1 MERQNRQ
8 TRRTQA
14 LIKRSPMT
22 ADTLTAEA
30 IHTDAVIV
38 GAGPVGLFQAFQLG
52 LQDIRCHVI
61 DALPHV
67 GGQCVELYAD
77 KPIYDIP
84 GIPVCTGRELVERL
98 QTQIKPFAPSFHL
111 NQEVTEVERL
121 EDGSISVRTSAG
133 QHLFCKTLFIA
144 AGVGAFQARK
154 LSVEGTAELEN
165 SHVHYRMGDAS
176 RFAGQD
182 VIVLG
187 GEESAVAAAL
197 KLTLEVQAPSLRPL
211 SVTLMHRRDVFTV
224 EPMLLQA
231 MRDAVSSG
239 KLQLLIGQ
247 PTALLSHGNQLH
259 TVQVATPDG
268 QIMNRPA
275 QQVLAFLGL
284 SPKLGSIVN
293 WGLDLERKQL
303 VVNTETF
310 ATDVPGIF
318 AVGDINTYPGKK
330 KLILCGFHEATL
342 AAYGASAIVHPTRKT
357 LLQYTTTSTELHRL
371 LGIA

>member
-1 MERQNRQ
+1 
-8 TRRTQA
+8 
-14 LIKRSPMT
+14 MT
-22 ADTLTAEA
+22 AAT

-52 LQDIRCHVI
+52 LQDIRSHII

-84 GIPVCTGRELVERL
+84 GIPVCTGRELVAQL
-98 QTQIKPFAPSFHL
+98 QTQIKPFAPTFHL

-121 EDGSISVRTSAG
+121 GDGHISVRTSIG
-133 QHLFCKTLFIA
+133 LHFVCKVLLIA

-154 LSVEGTAELEN
+154 LSVDGAADLEGKRL
-165 SHVHYRMGDAS
+165 HYRLTDATLFGD
-176 RFAGQD
+176 QD
-182 VIVLG
+182 VVVLG
-187 GEESAVAAAL
+187 GEETAIAAAL
-197 KLTLEVQAPSLRPL
+197 KLTLSAKTPR
-211 SVTLMHRRDVFTV
+211 SVTLMHRRDVFTA
-224 EPMLLQA
+224 EPVLLKA
-231 MRDAVSSG
+231 MRDAVANG
-239 KLQLLIGQ
+239 TLQLHIGQ
-247 PTALLSHGNQLH
+247 PTALLSNSHQLQAIQ
-259 TVQVATPDG
+259 TATPDG
-268 QIMNRPA
+268 QTIERPA
-275 QQVLAFLGL
+275 QHVFAFLGL
-284 SPKLGSIVN
+284 SPKLGPIAN
-293 WGLDLERKQL
+293 WGLAIERKQL

-310 ATDVPGIF
+310 ATDVSGIF

-342 AAYGASAIVHPTRKT
+342 AAFGAAAIVHPTRKT

>member
-1 MERQNRQ
+1 
-8 TRRTQA
+8 
-14 LIKRSPMT
+14 MT
-22 ADTLTAEA
+22 AHTVTANT

-52 LQDIRCHVI
+52 LQDIRSHII

-84 GIPVCTGRELVERL
+84 GIPVCTGRELVTQL

-121 EDGSISVRTSAG
+121 ENDQISVRTSAS
-133 QHLFCKTLFIA
+133 QHFICKVLFIA

-154 LSVEGTAELEN
+154 LNVEGAAELEGT
-165 SHVHYRMGDAS
+165 HLHYRLGDAS

-182 VIVLG
+182 VVVLG
-187 GEESAVAAAL
+187 GEEAAVAAAL
-197 KLTLEVQAPSLRPL
+197 KLTLQAQAPRN
-211 SVTLMHRRDVFTV
+211 VTLMHRRDVFV
-224 EPMLLQA
+224 AEPLLLQA
-231 MRDAVSSG
+231 MRDAVAAG
-239 KLQLLIGQ
+239 KLQLQIGQ
-247 PTALLSHGNQLH
+247 PTAMLSHANQLNA
-259 TVQVATPDG
+259 VQVATPDG
-268 QIMNRPA
+268 QTIERPA
-275 QQVLAFLGL
+275 QHVLAFLGL
-284 SPKLGSIVN
+284 SPKLGPIVN
-293 WGLDLERKQL
+293 WGLAIERKQL

-342 AAYGASAIVHPTRKT
+342 AAFGAAAIVYPTRKT

-371 LGIA
+371 LGLV

>member
-14 LIKRSPMT
+14 LIQRIPMAEVT
-22 ADTLTAEA
+22 FTAEA

-84 GIPVCTGRELVERL
+84 GIPVCTGRELIERL
-98 QTQIKPFAPSFHL
+98 QTQIQPFAPTFHL
-111 NQEVTEVERL
+111 NQEVTEVVRL
-121 EDGSISVRTSAG
+121 DDGRLSVRTSTQ
-133 QHLFCKTLFIA
+133 QHFVCKTLFIA

-154 LSVEGTAELEN
+154 LAVEGAAELET
-165 SHVHYRMGDAS
+165 SHVHYRLAATP

-182 VIVLG
+182 VVVLG

-197 KLTLEVQAPSLRPL
+197 KLTLETNAPR
-211 SVTLMHRRDVFTV
+211 SVTLMHRRDVFAAAPV
-224 EPMLLQA
+224 LLQA
-231 MRDAVSSG
+231 MRDAIANG
-239 KLQLLIGQ
+239 TLQLKIGQ
-247 PTALLSHGNQLH
+247 PTALLRTAHQLH
-259 TVQVATPDG
+259 AVQVATPEG
-268 QIMNRPA
+268 QTIEHPA
-275 QQVLAFLGL
+275 HHVLAFLGL
-284 SPKLGSIVN
+284 SPKLGPIAN
-293 WGLDLERKQL
+293 WGLAIERKQL

-342 AAYGASAIVHPTRKT
+342 AAFGAAAIVHPTRKT

-371 LGIA
+371 LGLA

>member
-1 MERQNRQ
+1 
-8 TRRTQA
+8 
-14 LIKRSPMT
+14 MT
-22 ADTLTAEA
+22 ATA
-30 IHTDAVIV
+30 IQTDAVIV

-52 LQDIRCHVI
+52 LQDIRCHII

-84 GIPVCTGRELVERL
+84 GIPLCTGRELVAQL
-98 QTQIKPFAPSFHL
+98 QTQVQPFAPIFHL

-121 EDGSISVRTSAG
+121 DDGSISVTTSTG
-133 QHLFCKTLFIA
+133 QRFVCKVLMIA

-154 LSVEGTAELEN
+154 LAVEGAPALEGT
-165 SHVHYRMGDAS
+165 HVHYRLGDAS

-182 VIVLG
+182 VWVLG

-197 KLTLEVQAPSLRPL
+197 KLTLEAHAPR
-211 SVTLMHRRDVFTV
+211 SVTLMHRRDVFTAD
-224 EPMLLQA
+224 PLLLQA
-231 MRDAVSSG
+231 MRDAVASG
-239 KLQLLIGQ
+239 KLQLQIGQ
-247 PTALLSHGNQLH
+247 PTALLSNANQLH
-259 TVQVATPDG
+259 AVQVATPDG
-268 QIMNRPA
+268 QTVERPA
-275 QQVLAFLGL
+275 QHVLAFLGL
-284 SPKLGSIVN
+284 SPKLGPIAN
-293 WGLDLERKQL
+293 WGLGLERKQL

-342 AAYGASAIVHPTRKT
+342 AAFGAAVIVHPTRKT

-371 LGIA
+371 LGLV

>member
-1 MERQNRQ
+1 
-8 TRRTQA
+8 
-14 LIKRSPMT
+14 MT
-22 ADTLTAEA
+22 AAT

-52 LQDIRCHVI
+52 LQDIRCHII
-61 DALPHV
+61 DALPSV

-98 QTQIKPFAPSFHL
+98 QTQVKPFAPTVHL
-111 NQEVTEVERL
+111 NQEVTEVECMANGL
-121 EDGSISVRTSAG
+121 LSVRTSAA
-133 QHLFCKTLFIA
+133 QHFICKTLFIA

-154 LSVEGTAELEN
+154 LAVEGATALEG
-165 SHVHYRMGDAS
+165 SHVHYRLGDAS
-176 RFAGQD
+176 RFANQD
-182 VIVLG
+182 VVVLG

-197 KLTLEVQAPSLRPL
+197 TFSLESQAASQKPR
-211 SVTLMHRRDVFTV
+211 SVTLMHRRDVFAA

-231 MRDAVSSG
+231 MREAVAKG
-239 KLQLLIGQ
+239 QIQLLIGQ
-247 PTALLSHGNQLH
+247 PTALLSTAHQLH
-259 TVQVATPDG
+259 ALQVATPDG
-268 QIMNRPA
+268 QTIERPV
-275 QQVLAFLGL
+275 QHLLAFLGL
-284 SPKLGSIVN
+284 SPKLGPVAH
-293 WGLDLERKQL
+293 WGLAMERKQL

-342 AAYGASAIVHPTRKT
+342 AAFGAAAIVHPTRKT

-371 LGIA
+371 LGLA

>member
-1 MERQNRQ
+1 
-8 TRRTQA
+8 
-14 LIKRSPMT
+14 MT
-22 ADTLTAEA
+22 ATA
-30 IHTDAVIV
+30 IQTDAVIV

-52 LQDIRCHVI
+52 LQDIRCHII

-84 GIPVCTGRELVERL
+84 GIPLCTGRELVAQL
-98 QTQIKPFAPSFHL
+98 QTQVQPFAPTLHL
-111 NQEVTEVERL
+111 NQEVTEVARL
-121 EDGSISVRTSAG
+121 EDGSISVTTSTG
-133 QHLFCKTLFIA
+133 QRFVCKVLMIA

-154 LSVEGTAELEN
+154 LAVEGAPALEGT
-165 SHVHYRMGDAS
+165 HVHYRLGDAS

-182 VIVLG
+182 VWVLG

-197 KLTLEVQAPSLRPL
+197 KLTLEAHAPR
-211 SVTLMHRRDVFTV
+211 SVTLMHRRDVFTA
-224 EPMLLQA
+224 EPLLLQA
-231 MRDAVSSG
+231 MRDAVASG
-239 KLQLLIGQ
+239 KLQLQIGQ
-247 PTALLSHGNQLH
+247 PSALLSNANQLH
-259 TVQVATPDG
+259 AVQVATPDG
-268 QIMNRPA
+268 QTVERPA
-275 QQVLAFLGL
+275 QHVLAFLGL
-284 SPKLGSIVN
+284 SPKLGPIAN
-293 WGLDLERKQL
+293 WGLGLERKQL

-342 AAYGASAIVHPTRKT
+342 AAFGALALLRPAEKT
-357 LLQYTTTSTELHRL
+357 LLQYTTTSTLLHKR

>member
-1 MERQNRQ
+1 
-8 TRRTQA
+8 
-14 LIKRSPMT
+14 MT
-22 ADTLTAEA
+22 VAT

-52 LQDIRCHVI
+52 LQDIRSHIV

-84 GIPVCTGRELVERL
+84 GIPVCTGRELVAQL

-111 NQEVTEVERL
+111 NQEVTEVTRMD
-121 EDGSISVRTSAG
+121 DGNITVRTSTG
-133 QHLFCKTLFIA
+133 QHFICKVLIIA

-154 LSVEGTAELEN
+154 LAVEGAAELEG
-165 SHVHYRMGDAS
+165 SHVHYRLADAS

-182 VIVLG
+182 VVVLG
-187 GEESAVAAAL
+187 GEETAVAAAL
-197 KLTLEVQAPSLRPL
+197 KLTLDAKAPR
-211 SVTLMHRRDVFTV
+211 SVTLMHRRDVFAA

-231 MRDAVSSG
+231 MRDAVASG
-239 KLQLLIGQ
+239 KLKLQIGQ
-247 PTALLSHGNQLH
+247 PTALLSTAHQLH
-259 TVQVATPDG
+259 AVQVATPDG
-268 QIMNRPA
+268 QTLERPA
-275 QQVLAFLGL
+275 QHLLAFLGL
-284 SPKLGSIVN
+284 SPKLGPITN
-293 WGLDLERKQL
+293 WGLAMERKQL

-310 ATDVPGIF
+310 ATDVHSIF

-342 AAYGASAIVHPTRKT
+342 AAFGAAAIVHPTRKT

-371 LGIA
+371 LGIS

>member
-1 MERQNRQ
+1 
-8 TRRTQA
+8 
-14 LIKRSPMT
+14 MT
-22 ADTLTAEA
+22 AHMISANT

-52 LQDIRCHVI
+52 LQDIRSHII

-84 GIPVCTGRELVERL
+84 GIPVCTGRELVAQL
-98 QTQIKPFAPSFHL
+98 QTQIQPFAPTFHL
-111 NQEVTEVERL
+111 NQEVTQVTRL
-121 EDGSISVRTSAG
+121 DDGSISVCTSTG
-133 QHLFCKTLFIA
+133 QHFVCKVLMIA

-154 LSVEGTAELEN
+154 LAVEGATELEGL
-165 SHVHYRMGDAS
+165 HVHYRLGDAT

-182 VIVLG
+182 VMVLG
-187 GEESAVAAAL
+187 GEASAVAAAL
-197 KLTLEVQAPSLRPL
+197 KLTLEAQVPSQKPCR
-211 SVTLMHRRDVFTV
+211 VTLMHRRDVFTA
-224 EPMLLQA
+224 EPVLLQA
-231 MRDAVSSG
+231 MRDAVASG
-239 KLQLLIGQ
+239 KLQLQIGQ
-247 PTALLSHGNQLH
+247 PTALLSTENQLH
-259 TVQVATPDG
+259 AVQVATPDG
-268 QIMNRPA
+268 QTIERA
-275 QQVLAFLGL
+275 TQHVLAFLGL
-284 SPKLGSIVN
+284 SPKLGPIAN
-293 WGLDLERKQL
+293 WGLAMERKQL

-342 AAYGASAIVHPTRKT
+342 AAFGAAAIVHPTRKT

-371 LGIA
+371 LGLV

>member
-1 MERQNRQ
+1 
-8 TRRTQA
+8 
-14 LIKRSPMT
+14 MT
-22 ADTLTAEA
+22 ANTL
-30 IHTDAVIV
+30 HSDAVIV

-84 GIPVCTGRELVERL
+84 GIPLCTGRELVSQLE
-98 QTQIKPFAPSFHL
+98 TQIKPFAPTVHL
-111 NQEVTEVERL
+111 NQEVTEVVRRDDGRL
-121 EDGSISVRTSAG
+121 SVRTSAQ
-133 QHLFCKTLFIA
+133 QHFICKTLFIA

-154 LSVEGTAELEN
+154 LAVEGAADLEGT
-165 SHVHYRMGDAS
+165 HVHYRMGDAA
-176 RFAGQD
+176 RFADQD
-182 VIVLG
+182 VVVLG
-187 GEESAVAAAL
+187 GEESAMAAAL
-197 KLTLEVQAPSLRPL
+197 KLTREANAPR
-211 SVTLMHRRDVFTV
+211 SVTLMHRRDVFTA
-224 EPMLLQA
+224 EPALLQA
-231 MRDAVSSG
+231 MRDAVASG
-239 KLQLLIGQ
+239 TLQLQIGQ
-247 PTALLSHGNQLH
+247 PTALLSTDQQLH
-259 TVQVATPDG
+259 RVQVATPDG
-268 QIMNRPA
+268 QTIDRPA
-275 QQVLAFLGL
+275 QHVLAFLGL
-284 SPKLGSIVN
+284 SPKLGPIAN
-293 WGLDLERKQL
+293 WGLAMERKQL

-342 AAYGASAIVHPTRKT
+342 AAFGAATIVHPTRKT